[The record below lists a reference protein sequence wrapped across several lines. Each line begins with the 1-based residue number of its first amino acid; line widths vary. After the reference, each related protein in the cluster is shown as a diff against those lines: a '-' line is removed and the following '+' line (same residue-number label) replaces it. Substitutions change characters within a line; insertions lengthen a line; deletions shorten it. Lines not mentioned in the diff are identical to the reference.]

1 MKIHM
6 FKLGR
11 LMLVAAT
18 LCLVSC
24 LEDHTETLRLEQG
37 LEDSPGNSKDLL
49 ATQNP
54 EIESSNVSVP
64 NVNYTL
70 ENKDGAPEDVVVKMN
85 MTGIMLPGGSEWLR
99 LIGTGESGQ
108 NIWVS
113 VDCQPKFVQVYNTID
128 DADENVVV
136 KNDLVFLVDNSGS
149 MSDEANGLARDLA
162 AWAKS
167 LTTTFDMRFA
177 CVGYDGLITGAL
189 NFTSYSDLETYL
201 NRSTGTDRTVGF
213 SGSDASSLQSYKYS
227 YDLKKDQ
234 ECPVAA
240 LRYADRYFSFRSD
253 ANRIYVNF
261 TDEYNYPQGKSDF
274 SVKYLS
280 SQTNWPTTKGTVHTV
295 YSGSTIDS
303 EITNKSEKPWRMSEY
318 TGGTVLYTNGSFSGI
333 TLQDLP
339 VTSAIQNSYI
349 IRFSNVAQFMDG
361 KYHEVKVTIYAE
373 DGSVR
378 AERKFSMKLGG

>member
-6 FKLGR
+6 FKLSR
-11 LMLVAAT
+11 LMLAAAT
-18 LCLVSC
+18 VCLMSC
-24 LEDHTETLRLEQG
+24 LEDHTDTLRLEQG
-37 LEDSPGNSKDLL
+37 VADDPGNSKDLL
-49 ATQNP
+49 ATPNP
-54 EIESSNVSVP
+54 DIGSSNVSVP

-70 ENKDGAPEDVVVKMN
+70 ENRDGAPEDVVVRMD
-85 MTGIMLPGGSEWLR
+85 MTGILMPGGSEWLR

-108 NIWVS
+108 NLWVS
-113 VDCQPKFVQVYNTID
+113 VDCQPKFAQVYNTID

-136 KNDLVFLVDNSGS
+136 KNDIVFLVDNSGS
-149 MSDEANGLARDLA
+149 MSDEADALARDLA

-189 NFTSYSDLETYL
+189 NFTSYSTLETYL
-201 NRSTGTDRTVGF
+201 NRSTGINRTVGF
-213 SGSDASSLQSYKYS
+213 SGSDASSLKSNKYS
-227 YDLKKDQ
+227 YDLKTDQ

-261 TDEYNYPQGKSDF
+261 TDEYNCPQGKSAF
-274 SVKYLS
+274 SVRYLS

-295 YSGSTIDS
+295 YSGSTTSS
-303 EITNKSEKPWRMSEY
+303 ETTNQSEKPWRMSEY
-318 TGGTVLYTNGSFSGI
+318 TGGTVLYTNGTFSGVS
-333 TLQDLP
+333 LQNLP
-339 VTSAIQNSYI
+339 VTAAIQNSYI
-349 IRFSNVAQFMDG
+349 IRFSNIAQFMDG

-378 AERKFSMKLGG
+378 AERKFSMKFGG

>member
-1 MKIHM
+1 M
-6 FKLGR
+6 FKLSR
-11 LMLVAAT
+11 LMLAAAT
-18 LCLVSC
+18 VCLMSC
-24 LEDHTETLRLEQG
+24 LEDHTDTLRLEQG
-37 LEDSPGNSKDLL
+37 VADDPGNSKDLL
-49 ATQNP
+49 ATPNP
-54 EIESSNVSVP
+54 DIGSSNVSVP

-70 ENKDGAPEDVVVKMN
+70 ENRDGAPEDVVVRMD
-85 MTGIMLPGGSEWLR
+85 MTGILMPGGSEWLR

-108 NIWVS
+108 NLWVS
-113 VDCQPKFVQVYNTID
+113 VDCQPKFAQVYNTID

-136 KNDLVFLVDNSGS
+136 KNDIVFLVDNSGS
-149 MSDEANGLARDLA
+149 MSDEADALARDLA

-189 NFTSYSDLETYL
+189 NFTSYSTLETYL
-201 NRSTGTDRTVGF
+201 NRSTGINRTVGF
-213 SGSDASSLQSYKYS
+213 SGSDASSLKSNKYS
-227 YDLKKDQ
+227 YDLKTDQ

-261 TDEYNYPQGKSDF
+261 TDEYNCPQGKSAF
-274 SVKYLS
+274 SVRYLS

-295 YSGSTIDS
+295 YSGSTTSS
-303 EITNKSEKPWRMSEY
+303 ETTNQSEKPWRMSEY
-318 TGGTVLYTNGSFSGI
+318 TGGTVLYTNGTFSGVS
-333 TLQDLP
+333 LQNLP
-339 VTSAIQNSYI
+339 VTAAIQNSYI
-349 IRFSNVAQFMDG
+349 IRFSNIAQFMDG

-378 AERKFSMKLGG
+378 AERKFSMKFGG